1 MRNIIGKLRKVKRDI
16 VWKLGYDPLVK
27 KPDVDILTEIKE
39 SIRTRDSRKLEAEIE
54 NIMFEVGLYNKSGEY
69 AMHLNTSK
77 KADNHFVTMWRIPRG
92 LTFRQYREKEEV
104 FSDNLT
110 ARVTVE
116 KRNGNLMIDIVKGTL
131 PEKVIFKFKIKEH
144 PNLLLPI
151 MLGQD
156 QLGPVVID
164 LQKLP
169 HLLITGTTGTGKSIS
184 LQNIVLSLAQ
194 NGNVLVYGIDLGRVN
209 MSFIKDKTVFA
220 GTLTDAS
227 KIIHY
232 LVKVMNNTLDILD
245 KANCVDV
252 ETYNK
257 KHTET
262 PLPYRVLLIDEFSFT
277 SDKMTR
283 IKEDKEFRREL
294 YTHIASM
301 SFLARKTGIHLVVGL
316 QKAQDSL
323 IPTEVRDMFAGR
335 LAHRA
340 DSVGSSMTAL
350 GNSGA
355 FYLSKIPGRAILKI
369 GNDSK
374 EIQCAYFDPEKA
386 QTAINKTPLR
396 KDDKYGE
403 HTAKRLLPR

>member
-1 MRNIIGKLRKVKRDI
+1 
-16 VWKLGYDPLVK
+16 
-27 KPDVDILTEIKE
+27 
-39 SIRTRDSRKLEAEIE
+39 
-54 NIMFEVGLYNKSGEY
+54 
-69 AMHLNTSK
+69 
-77 KADNHFVTMWRIPRG
+77 
-92 LTFRQYREKEEV
+92 
-104 FSDNLT
+104 
-110 ARVTVE
+110 
-116 KRNGNLMIDIVKGTL
+116 
-131 PEKVIFKFKIKEH
+131 
-144 PNLLLPI
+144 
-151 MLGQD
+151 
-156 QLGPVVID
+156 
-164 LQKLP
+164 
-169 HLLITGTTGTGKSIS
+169 
-184 LQNIVLSLAQ
+184 
-194 NGNVLVYGIDLGRVN
+194 

-374 EIQCAYFDPEKA
+374 EIQCAYFDP
-386 QTAINKTPLR
+386 
-396 KDDKYGE
+396 
-403 HTAKRLLPR
+403 